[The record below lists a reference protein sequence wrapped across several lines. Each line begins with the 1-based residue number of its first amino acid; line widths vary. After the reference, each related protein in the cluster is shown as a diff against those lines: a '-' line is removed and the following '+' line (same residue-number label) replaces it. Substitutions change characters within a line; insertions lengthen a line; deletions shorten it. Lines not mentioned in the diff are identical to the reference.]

1 MHSIPSINVANLV
14 FAKTEPQKERAQSP
28 KRQLYAKIFNSNL
41 GF

>member
-1 MHSIPSINVANLV
+1 MHSIPSIDVANIV

-28 KRQLYAKIFNSNL
+28 KRQFYAKIFDTNL